1 MPDVLSDSCPRHPR
15 SSWLNLLPWL
25 LLALLVVPSAG
36 ADTGT
41 ETTANLPTLAQ
52 VEARATEVE
61 NSTALD
67 ESAKTTLLEL
77 YRRTRASLE
86 DTRNFDL
93 KAEEF
98 ARSLETAPRQR
109 RAQER
114 ELEAARA
121 ATTTP
126 EEVIPDDLTSE
137 AIAQR
142 LNKALAD
149 VAVEETRLGELEK
162 LTQAT
167 ENRPAAARARMTEVK
182 QALDQLGDPPS
193 VDTGELNGQ
202 SGDFVQAQ
210 RWAHQARRQALWS
223 EAQMLE
229 QELLSQPAR
238 IALYQVRRD
247 LAALRLKRL
256 KTYQRALEELQNQ
269 RRNAEAEAA
278 QRASEQAQREAADKH
293 PLVQRETQT
302 NAEISASLAQ
312 IAKQLEALNERQAR
326 IESERKRIEED
337 FRGAQQ
343 RIEAAGLS
351 RALGQ
356 VLLDRRTQL
365 PDLRQY
371 RKDIATRE
379 DAIAEATLRQ
389 IRYREEK
396 RRLRDR
402 DRYLDELTLDVP
414 RDERALVREQL
425 DEVLEQRRR
434 LIAQSLDIEDDYV
447 RQLADLNY
455 VTDQVVSIAETYD
468 DFLAER
474 LLWVRSAPPIGTE
487 TLTSLPAATLWL
499 LSWEGAWEAVAA
511 TLLERLQHA
520 WTFWAGLLVVAA
532 LLWRLTALRR
542 AIRATAE
549 PLRRVRTDGIQHTV
563 KAIALTLLMALPA
576 PLLMAL
582 LGMQL
587 QASTEATPFTRAF
600 ASALTEVAGG
610 LYFLLA
616 FRGLCITGGVADRH
630 FRWST
635 ATLARIRHAIDWF
648 SGYIVPVSLVAVAAY
663 ENNNPVDTGELM
675 RLTLVACMLGFTAF
689 FWHLL
694 NPAKGLFKGII
705 AERPEGWLNRLRH
718 IWFPFVVGAP
728 LALAGLALAG
738 YVYTAGMLFRSLVAQ
753 TWLVLTLLVVH
764 QTIVRWLIVT
774 RRRLALQA
782 ALERQA
788 ARRAQSSEPSTPTE
802 VVQLEESEPD
812 LAAMDEQTRRLIN
825 TSIFFAAVVGLWIT
839 WSDVLPA
846 FSMLERFALWHYE
859 GTVEGVTQLVPVT
872 AADVGLVFVIIFV
885 ATVAAKN
892 LPALIEFLLLQSEA
906 VSAGGRYAIKTLAS
920 YTITAV
926 AFLLAFS
933 TLGLSWSQ
941 VQWLVAAL
949 SVGIGFG
956 LQEIV
961 ANFISGLII
970 LFERP
975 VRVGDI
981 VTIGDTTGVVTNI
994 QIRATTIR
1002 NWDKQELLVPNKEF
1016 ITGRLLNWSLT
1027 DQQNR
1032 VTIPVGIAYGSDT
1045 RRALEILTQVA
1056 EQHEKVLDDPAPLL
1070 SFEGF
1075 GDNALTLV
1083 MRCYLDSLDGR
1094 IAIIT
1099 ELHQTIYDRF
1109 NEAGIEIAFP
1119 QRDVHLSADAPLEVR
1134 LHRAARA
1141 QLGSGDVPL
1150 KTAETD

>member
-1 MPDVLSDSCPRHPR
+1 MLPDTRAPQIPRPWPVL
-15 SSWLNLLPWL
+15 LLC
-25 LLALLVVPSAG
+25 LALLFAPPLL
-36 ADTGT
+36 AD
-41 ETTANLPTLAQ
+41 TTANQPTVSQ
-52 VEARATEVE
+52 IEARTAEVE
-61 NSTALD
+61 NSTTLD
-67 ESAKTTLLEL
+67 EADKATLLEL
-77 YRRTRASLE
+77 YRRARANLE
-86 DTRNFDL
+86 DTRNFEL
-93 KAEEF
+93 KADEF
-98 ARSLETAPRQR
+98 AHTLETAPRQR
-109 RAQER
+109 KSAER
-114 ELEAARA
+114 ELEAARGA
-121 ATTTP
+121 STTP
-126 EEVIPDDLTSE
+126 AEVIPTGLGSE

-149 VAVEETRLGELEK
+149 IAVEETRLSELEK
-162 LTQAT
+162 LTQIT
-167 ENRPAAARARMTEVK
+167 GSRPTSARARLAEVK
-182 QALDQLGDPPS
+182 QALDQLGDPPGADS
-193 VDTGELNGQ
+193 VVEGQPGELL
-202 SGDFVQAQ
+202 QAQ
-210 RWAHQARRQALWS
+210 RWAHQTRRQALWS
-223 EAQMLE
+223 EARMLE

-238 IALYQVRRD
+238 LALYQIRRD

-256 KTYQRALEELQNQ
+256 RTYQRALEELQNQ

-278 QRASEQAQREAADKH
+278 QRASEQTQREVADKH
-293 PLVQRETQT
+293 PVVQQQAQL
-302 NAEISASLAQ
+302 NAEISASLTR
-312 IAKQLEALNERQAR
+312 IARQLETLGDHQVR
-326 IESERKRIEED
+326 IDGERKRIEED

-343 RIEAAGLS
+343 RLEAAGLS

-356 VLLDRRTQL
+356 VLLDRRTRL

-371 RKDIATRE
+371 RKDIDNRE
-379 DAIAEATLRQ
+379 DEIAEASLRQ
-389 IRYREEK
+389 IRYREEQ

-402 DRYLDELTLDVP
+402 ERYVDELTLDVP
-414 RDERALVREQL
+414 EGERAQVRAQL
-425 DEVLEQRRR
+425 DPVLDQRRR
-434 LIAQSLDIEDDYV
+434 LLAQSLDIEDDYI
-447 RQLADLNY
+447 RQLTELNY
-455 VTDQVVSIAETYD
+455 ATDQVVSLAESYD

-474 LLWVRSAPPIGTE
+474 LLWVRSSPPVGLE
-487 TLTSLPAATLWL
+487 TLTSLPAATTWL
-499 LSWEGAWEAVAA
+499 LSWEGAWEAVVDI
-511 TLLERLQHA
+511 LHERLRHA
-520 WTFWAGLLVVAA
+520 WGLWIWLFTVSL

-542 AIRATAE
+542 AIRASAE
-549 PLRRVRTDGIQHTV
+549 PLRRVRTDSIRHTV
-563 KAIALTLLMALPA
+563 KAIALTLLMALPI
-576 PLLMAL
+576 PLLMWL
-582 LGMQL
+582 LGQQL
-587 QASTEATPFTRAF
+587 QASTEATAFTRAF
-600 ASALTEVAGG
+600 ASALIEVSSG

-648 SGYIVPVSLVAVAAY
+648 SGYIVPIALVTIAAY
-663 ENNNPVDTGELM
+663 DYNNPAHTGDLM
-675 RLTLVACMLGFTAF
+675 RLTLVACMIGFTAF

-694 NPAKGLFKGII
+694 SPSKGLFKGIL
-705 AERPEGWLNRLRH
+705 AEHPQGWLNRLRLL
-718 IWFPFVVGAP
+718 WFPLVVGAP

-738 YVYTAGMLFRSLVAQ
+738 YVYTAGILFRSLVGQ

-788 ARRAQSSEPSTPTE
+788 ARRAQSNEPSVPTE
-802 VVQLEESEPD
+802 VLQLEEAEPD

-825 TSIFFAAVVGLWIT
+825 ASIFFAAVVGLWIT

-846 FSMLERFALWHYE
+846 FSMFERFALWHYE
-859 GTVEGVTQLVPVT
+859 GTIDGVSQMVPVT
-872 AADVGLVFVIIFV
+872 AADIGLVLVIIFV
-885 ATVAAKN
+885 TMVAAKN
-892 LPALIEFLLLQSEA
+892 LPALIEILLLQSDV

-981 VTIGDTTGVVTNI
+981 VTIGETTGVVTNI

-1016 ITGRLLNWSLT
+1016 ITERLLNWSLT

-1045 RRALEILTQVA
+1045 RQALEILTQVA
-1056 EQHEKVLDDPAPLL
+1056 EQHEKVLEDPAPLI

-1075 GDNALTLV
+1075 GDDALTLV

-1099 ELHQTIYDRF
+1099 ELHQAIYDRF

-1119 QRDVHLSADAPLEVR
+1119 QRDVHLSAHTPLDVR
-1134 LHRAARA
+1134 LHRAVRAARD
-1141 QLGSGDVPL
+1141 SGDESS
-1150 KTAETD
+1150 KATQTD